1 MVEYALL
8 VAETVVR
15 DPGTLSRS
23 AELWLSR
30 INWQVVGY
38 AALALVVL
46 RIASLGLQDPVTR
59 RTHPWRVTCT
69 TA

>member
-8 VAETVVR
+8 LAHTSFASL
-15 DPGTLSRS
+15 GTLSRS

-30 INWQVVGY
+30 VNWQVVGY

-46 RIASLGLQDPVTR
+46 RIASWAFKTR
-59 RTHPWRVTCT
+59 
-69 TA
+69 